1 MKFREW
7 LKKEEDE
14 KEPSHLQ
21 AHKDVLDI
29 DYAAFIGQNIP
40 YSGRVG
46 DKMYN
51 MLPTIIKA
59 FTPDDEE
66 PTHVELQIASSNNPH
81 LAQQVIHA
89 KGEDEKDE
97 DPKEADAD
105 EGCFT
110 IPIEEFDEMLQQGWG
125 PAAQGQSPPMM

>member
-7 LKKEEDE
+7 LKNEEDDN
-14 KEPSHLQ
+14 EPSHLQ
-21 AHKDVLDI
+21 AYKDVLDVN
-29 DYAAFIGQNIP
+29 YSAFVGQNIP

-51 MLPTIIKA
+51 LLPTIIKA
-59 FTPDDEE
+59 FIPDDEE

-81 LAQQVIHA
+81 LSQQVIHA
-89 KGEDEKDE
+89 KDNDDDE
-97 DPKEADAD
+97 PQAADAD

-110 IPIEEFDEMLQQGWG
+110 IPIEEFNEMLQQGWG
-125 PAAQGQSPPMM
+125 PAIQGQQPPMM